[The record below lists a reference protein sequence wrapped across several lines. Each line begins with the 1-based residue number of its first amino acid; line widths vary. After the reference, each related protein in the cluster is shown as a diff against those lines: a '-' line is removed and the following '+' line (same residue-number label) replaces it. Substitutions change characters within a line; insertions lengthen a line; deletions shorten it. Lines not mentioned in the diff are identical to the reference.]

1 MSALIQFSVTNCRS
15 FAETATLSMVAPDGD
30 AEGTLPVPGNPSL
43 RLLRVAA
50 LFGANAS
57 GKSNL
62 LRAMGSLKALA
73 QGSALAT
80 CVDPFRLRTS
90 SLSAPTEYQWDGV
103 AGERQVRYVLL
114 CTSREVVSEALYT
127 IDAAQNEALVF
138 EREPGAEAPL
148 RLGAPMGGEGT
159 DQRQFLSLNAQGTPR
174 DQLLLRDLALRGRDT
189 PHGVPLLDDVLRA
202 LTEDCFVFTPNTA
215 YDVFQS
221 AGEPAE
227 RLRAVGDLLRRYD
240 TGIDSL
246 TLRPVDAAPPTTPHD
261 RDGPFAAQLRHDL
274 AQSGIYL
281 RPSPGDDRAME
292 VVELLARHRGHD
304 AALPPL
310 RFVDE
315 SDGTRRLLN
324 LLPVLMLLP
333 RGLRVLVDELDQSL
347 HTAVAQQFIRDFLA
361 SREGDQLLFTSH
373 DITLLDMPEIP
384 AAAVWFV
391 EKDREGASHLHS
403 LAEVKPEQLAR
414 LGGQRAAG
422 YLQGRFGGVPH
433 IVPPGE

>member
-15 FAETATLSMVAPDGD
+15 FAETATLSMVAPDGCT
-30 AEGTLPVPGNPSL
+30 EGTLPVPGNPSL

-73 QGSALAT
+73 QGLPLAS
-80 CVDPFRLRTS
+80 CVDPFRMRAA
-90 SLSAPTEYQWDGV
+90 SLGAPTEYQWDGV
-103 AGERQVRYVLL
+103 VGERQVRYVLL
-114 CTSREVVSEALYT
+114 CSSREVVSEALYT
-127 IDAAQNEALVF
+127 VDAAQNETLVF
-138 EREPGAEAPL
+138 EREPGTEAPL
-148 RLGAPMGGEGT
+148 LLGALMGADGT

-174 DQLLLRDLALRGRDT
+174 DQLLLRDLALRGRGT
-189 PHGVPLLDDVLRA
+189 PYGVPLFDDVLRA
-202 LTEDCFVFTPNTA
+202 LTEDCLVFTPTTV
-215 YDVFQS
+215 YDFFQS
-221 AGEPAE
+221 AREPAE
-227 RLRAVGDLLRRYD
+227 RLRSVGDLLRRYD

-246 TLRPVDAAPPTTPHD
+246 TVRPVDAAPAASSHD
-261 RDGPFAAQLRHDL
+261 REGLVAAQLRLDL

-281 RPSPGDDRAME
+281 RPSQGDDRVME

-304 AALPPL
+304 PTLPPL

-324 LLPVLMLLP
+324 LLPALMLVP

-347 HTAVAQQFIRDFLA
+347 HTAVAQQFIRDFLT
-361 SREGDQLLFTSH
+361 SREGDQILFTSH

-391 EKDREGASHLHS
+391 EKDAAGASHLHS
-403 LAEVKPEQLAR
+403 LAEVKSEQLAR

-433 IVPPGE
+433 IIPPGE